1 MELLDKLKELISEAA
16 SIDPESITEETNF
29 KEDLGLDSLDLYE
42 IVLACEDF
50 LQREIDDDDLAGIE
64 TVGDALEAF
73 AK

>member
-1 MELLDKLKELISEAA
+1 MELFDKLKELISEAA
-16 SIDPESITEETNF
+16 GIDPEAITAETNF